1 MDRRGVAMKK
11 LLLVFA
17 LTLSL
22 AAVACGADRGSA
34 VSETPPQTEP
44 AASAPGPAATAEPAQ
59 SLEGRFSHGEMGAYL
74 DAIAP
79 MVAQFFAEQ
88 YPRLPDANLVYIPSG
103 RAARTACGVSD
114 SAAYEYCGANQTIY
128 VGQDLLWAFYRQ
140 AGDAAPA
147 LALAHEWGHH
157 VQVMLGVPFAR
168 TAAQSVNFEN
178 QADCFAG
185 AWARYADE
193 QGWLETEDDLQD
205 INALMRLIG
214 SSETSR
220 RDHGTVAERT
230 AAFESAYEGGL
241 KACNAYYPDDPVA

>member
-1 MDRRGVAMKK
+1 MK
-11 LLLVFA
+11 LLLALA

-22 AAVACGADRGSA
+22 VAVGCASADGSS
-34 VSETPPQTEP
+34 VSETSPP
-44 AASAPGPAATAEPAQ
+44 AADATSAPAPTATAAPEETRQ
-59 SLEGRFSHGEMGAYL
+59 SLEGRFSYAEMDQYV

-79 MVAQFFAEQ
+79 MVAQFFEEQ
-88 YPRLPDANLVYIPSG
+88 YPRLPEANLVYIPSG
-103 RAARTACGVSD
+103 RVARTACGASD
-114 SAAYEYCGANQTIY
+114 GTAYEYCGGNQTIY

-157 VQVMLGVPFAR
+157 VQVMLGLPFAR

-185 AWARYADE
+185 AWAKYAEGED
-193 QGWLETEDDLQD
+193 WLETEDDLQD
-205 INALMRLIG
+205 IGTLMRLIG
-214 SSETSR
+214 SRESSQ

-230 AAFESAYEGGL
+230 AAFDKAYEGGL
-241 KACNAYYPDDPVA
+241 KACNAYYPNDPVA